1 MVMALRLSQRW
12 MVTTEPFVVG
22 SSCSMEAHI
31 ALIHKIESEEV
42 YAPSQT

>member
-1 MVMALRLSQRW
+1 MVMALRLSQM

-31 ALIHKIESEEV
+31 ALTHKIESEEV